1 MPISLSTLKTLIKK
15 NAGLIFLVGAT
26 LILGYW
32 FFFVRG
38 FESTDNA
45 YVKAD
50 MAVLSPRVSG
60 YIVEV
65 HAGDN
70 QQVEAG
76 QLIAKV
82 DDRDYTSRLQQAQ
95 SQIQVV
101 AARIL
106 SLENQVELQKSVIQ
120 QARAGVDITS
130 AMLDR
135 VTKEYQRAK
144 KLLKDGAL
152 SQQAMDAAVSN
163 HKTTLAQKQK
173 SDAELLGAQ
182 NQLAVIESQLE
193 EGKAQLVNVQS
204 LAGQAQLD
212 LEFTS
217 IKAPFAGRLGRKSMQ
232 VGQLVKPGVALG
244 YLVPAEVWVQ
254 ANFKET
260 QISQMQPGNRAWVE
274 IDAYPGKKFKGRI
287 DSLSPASGS
296 EFSILPPENATGNF
310 TKIVRRVPV
319 KIALKGQDLD
329 LLKPGLSAFV
339 KVRVK

>member
-1 MPISLSTLKTLIKK
+1 MSISLSTLKTLIKK
-15 NAGLIFLVGAT
+15 NAGLIFLVGAA

-274 IDAYPGKKFKGRI
+274 IDAYPGKKFKGRV

-339 KVRVK
+339 KVQVK